1 MGRANPEGEHPLSLN
16 WKEIDLVL
24 AELELPGAQIQKIIQ
39 PSYDTLLLSLYKP
52 GRAIELLVCV
62 AHGACRLHETWQRIP
77 KAEKPQRFMEL
88 LRAQVKGARIV
99 AAQQLGA
106 ERIVRLQLDREDGE
120 RILYLRLWS
129 GAANIILTRPD
140 GEIID
145 ALARKPKKGEISGGH
160 YAPLAAEPPARN
172 FAARQLAGEGSFN
185 QRLDAYYAEHGS
197 ELSRQALLAKARTWF
212 AGRKAAM
219 ESRLDALERA
229 AASYADPARFREL
242 GDILMAS
249 QGQAIQNST
258 VRAEDFYRGGTV
270 LVRVDSGKSIID
282 NAKDYYEKARKA
294 RSGAEE
300 TALELAGLHTA
311 MAKLA
316 EDEALVEEEENP
328 YRIRVFLAKR
338 RSTPSEAARRYP
350 GLSLDRNG
358 WLILIGRSA
367 AENDGLL
374 RRHVRGNDTWL
385 HARDW
390 PGAYVFIKNRPGKSI
405 PLDILLDAGTLAL
418 YYSKARASGVADLY
432 YTQVKYLRRAKN
444 GPKGLVIPT
453 QEKNLRVSLAPDR
466 LRELRHLIGK
476 DDDQS

>member
-1 MGRANPEGEHPLSLN
+1 LGRVNPEGEQPLSLN

-24 AELELPGAQIQKIIQ
+24 SELELPGAQIQKIIQ
-39 PSYDTLLLSLYKP
+39 PSYDTLLLSLYQP
-52 GRAIELLVCV
+52 GRPIELLICV
-62 AHGACRLHETWQRIP
+62 AHGACRLHETRQRIP

-99 AAQQLGA
+99 AAEQLGA
-106 ERIVRLQLDREDGE
+106 ERIVRLQLQREDGE

-129 GAANIILTRPD
+129 GASNIILTRPD

-145 ALARKPKKGEISGGH
+145 ALARKPKKGEVSGGH
-160 YAPLAAEPPARN
+160 YAPLAAEPPARQ
-172 FAARQLAGEGSFN
+172 FVVRELAGDGSFN

-197 ELSRQALLAKARTWF
+197 ELSRQALLAKARSWF
-212 AGRKAAM
+212 ASRKVAM
-219 ESRLDALERA
+219 EARLDALEKA

-242 GDILMAS
+242 GDILLAS
-249 QGQAIQNST
+249 QGQPVENSV

-270 LVRVDSGKSIID
+270 LIKVDASRSIVD
-282 NAKDYYEKARKA
+282 NAKDYYEKSRKA

-300 TALELAGLHTA
+300 TALELAELQTA
-311 MAKLA
+311 MARLA
-316 EDEALVEEEENP
+316 EDEASLEREENP

-390 PGAYVFIKNRPGKSI
+390 PGAYVFIKNRPGKTI

-453 QEKNLRVSLAPDR
+453 QEKNLRVSMDNDR
-466 LRELRHLIGK
+466 LRELRRLIGK
-476 DDDQS
+476 DDDSA

>member
-1 MGRANPEGEHPLSLN
+1 MSLN

-24 AELELPGAQIQKIIQ
+24 SELDLPGAQIQKIVQ

-52 GRAIELLVCV
+52 GRPIELLVCI

-88 LRAQVKGARIV
+88 LRAQVKGARIES
-99 AAQQLGA
+99 ARQLGA
-106 ERIVRLQLDREDGE
+106 ERIVQLQLNREDGQ
-120 RILYLRLWS
+120 RSLNIRMWS
-129 GAANIILTRPD
+129 GAANIILTKPD

-145 ALARKPKKGEISGGH
+145 ALARKPKKGEVSGGH
-160 YAPLAAEPPARN
+160 YSPLAAEPPARE
-172 FAARQLAGEGSFN
+172 FVIRDLAGEGSFN
-185 QRLDAYYAEHGS
+185 QRLDSYYAEHGS
-197 ELSRQALLAKARTWF
+197 ELSRQALLTKARAWF
-212 AGRKAAM
+212 AARKAAM
-219 ESRLDALERA
+219 EARLAALQQA
-229 AASYADPARFREL
+229 AESYADPARYREL

-249 QGQAIQNST
+249 QAQAIQNGS
-258 VRAEDFYRGGTV
+258 VKADDFYRGGSV
-270 LVRVDSGKSIID
+270 LIRVDSTKSIVE
-282 NAKDYYEKARKA
+282 NAKDYYDKARKA
-294 RSGAEE
+294 RSGSEE
-300 TALELAGLHTA
+300 TALELAELRQA
-311 MAKLA
+311 MDRLEA
-316 EDEALVEEEENP
+316 DEALVEGEENP
-328 YRIRVFLAKR
+328 YRIRAFLVKR

-374 RRHVRGNDTWL
+374 RQHVRGNDTWL

-405 PLDILLDAGTLAL
+405 PLDILLDAGNLAL
-418 YYSKARASGVADLY
+418 YYSKARASGSADLY

-453 QEKNLRVSLAPDR
+453 QEKNLRISLDSDR
-466 LRELRHLIGK
+466 LRELRRLIGK
-476 DDDQS
+476 DEDQD

>member
-1 MGRANPEGEHPLSLN
+1 LSLN

-24 AELELPGAQIQKIIQ
+24 SELALPGAQIQKITQ
-39 PSYDTLLLSLYKP
+39 PSYDTLLFSLYKP
-52 GRAIELLVCV
+52 GRPIELLICV

-88 LRAQVKGARIV
+88 LRAQVKGARI
-99 AAQQLGA
+99 AAAEQLGA
-106 ERIVRLQLDREDGE
+106 ERIVRLRLDREDGE

-129 GAANIILTRPD
+129 GASNIILTRPD
-140 GEIID
+140 GQIVD
-145 ALARKPKKGEISGGH
+145 ALARKPKKGEVTGGH
-160 YAPLAAEPPARN
+160 YAPMAAEPPARQ
-172 FAARQLAGEGSFN
+172 FMVRELGGEGSFN

-212 AGRKAAM
+212 ASRKAAM
-219 ESRLDALERA
+219 EARLDALEKA

-249 QGQAIQNST
+249 QGQPVENSV
-258 VRAEDFYRGGTV
+258 VRADDFYRGGSV
-270 LVRVDSGKSIID
+270 LIRVDVTKSMVD

-300 TALELAGLHTA
+300 TALELAELQTS
-311 MAKLA
+311 MARLA
-316 EDEALVEEEENP
+316 EDEALLEREENP

-338 RSTPSEAARRYP
+338 RSTPSDATRRYP

-418 YYSKARASGVADLY
+418 YYSKARASGAADLY

-453 QEKNLRVSLAPDR
+453 QEKNLRVSLENDR
-466 LRELRHLIGK
+466 LRELRRLIGR
-476 DDDQS
+476 DDEQP

>member
-1 MGRANPEGEHPLSLN
+1 LSLN

-24 AELELPGAQIQKIIQ
+24 AELDLPGAQIQKVIQ

-52 GRAIELLVCV
+52 GRAIELLACV

-99 AAQQLGA
+99 AAEQLGA
-106 ERIVRLQLDREDGE
+106 ERIVRLQLSREDGD

-129 GAANIILTRPD
+129 GASNIILARPD

-145 ALARKPKKGEISGGH
+145 ALARKPKKGEVSGGR
-160 YAPLAAEPPARN
+160 YAPVAAEPPARQ
-172 FAARQLAGEGSFN
+172 FAVRDLPGEGSFN
-185 QRLDAYYAEHGS
+185 QRLDTYYAEHGS

-212 AGRKAAM
+212 AARRAAL
-219 ESRLDALERA
+219 ETRLDALQRA
-229 AASYADPARFREL
+229 ADSYADPARFREL

-249 QGQAIQNST
+249 QGEAIQNGT
-258 VRAEDFYRGGTV
+258 VRADDFHRGGTV
-270 LVRVDSGKSIID
+270 LIRVDASKSIVD
-282 NAKDYYEKARKA
+282 NAKEYYEKARKA

-300 TALELAGLHTA
+300 TALELAGLQKA
-311 MAKLA
+311 MAALA
-316 EDEALVEEEENP
+316 GDEALVETEENP
-328 YRIRVFLAKR
+328 YRIRAFLAKR

-350 GLSLDRNG
+350 GLSLERNG

-405 PLDILLDAGTLAL
+405 PLDILLDAGNLAL
-418 YYSKARASGVADLY
+418 YYSKARASGAADLY

-453 QEKNLRVSLAPDR
+453 QEKNLRISLDTDR
-466 LRELRHLIGK
+466 LRELRRLIGK

>member
-1 MGRANPEGEHPLSLN
+1 MSLN

-24 AELELPGAQIQKIIQ
+24 AELQLPEAQIQKIIQ

-52 GRAIELLVCV
+52 GRPIELLVCV

-99 AAQQLGA
+99 AAEQLGA
-106 ERIVRLQLDREDGE
+106 ERIVRLHLNREDGD

-129 GAANIILTRPD
+129 GASNIILTRPD

-145 ALARKPKKGEISGGH
+145 ALARKPRKGEVSGGH
-160 YAPLAAEPPARN
+160 YEPLTAEPPARE
-172 FAARQLAGEGSFN
+172 FRIRDLPGEGSFN
-185 QRLDAYYAEHGS
+185 QRLDSYYAEHGS

-212 AGRKAAM
+212 AARKAAM
-219 ESRLDALERA
+219 ETRLVALQRA
-229 AASYADPARFREL
+229 ADSYADPARFREL

-249 QGQAIQNST
+249 QGQPIQNGT
-258 VRAEDFYRGGTV
+258 LRADDFYRGGTV
-270 LVRVDSGKSIID
+270 LIRVDATKSIVD

-294 RSGAEE
+294 RSGTEE
-300 TALELAGLHTA
+300 TSLELAELHTA
-311 MAKLA
+311 MDRLA
-316 EDEALVEEEENP
+316 EDEALIESEENP
-328 YRIRVFLAKR
+328 YRIRAFLAKR
-338 RSTPSEAARRYP
+338 RTVPSEAARRYP

-367 AENDGLL
+367 AENDDLL

-418 YYSKARASGVADLY
+418 YYSKARASGAADLY

-453 QEKNLRVSLAPDR
+453 QEKNLRVSLESDR
-466 LRELRHLIGK
+466 LRELRRLIGK
-476 DDDQS
+476 DDDPS

>member
-1 MGRANPEGEHPLSLN
+1 MSLN

-24 AELELPGAQIQKIIQ
+24 AELQLPGAQIQKIVQ

-52 GRAIELLVCV
+52 GRPIELLVCI

-99 AAQQLGA
+99 SAEQLGA
-106 ERIVRLQLDREDGE
+106 ERIVRLQLNREDGD

-129 GAANIILTRPD
+129 GASNIILVRAD
-140 GEIID
+140 GGIMD
-145 ALARKPKKGEISGGH
+145 ALARKPKRGEVSGGH
-160 YAPLAAEPPARN
+160 YAPLAAEPPARE
-172 FAARQLAGEGSFN
+172 FAVRELAGEGSFN

-197 ELSRQALLAKARTWF
+197 ELSRQALLTKARTWF
-212 AGRKAAM
+212 AARKVAM
-219 ESRLDALERA
+219 ETRLDALERV

-249 QGQAIQNST
+249 QAQPVQNSA
-258 VRAEDFYRGGTV
+258 VRADDFYRGGTV
-270 LVRVDSGKSIID
+270 LIRVDATRSIID
-282 NAKDYYEKARKA
+282 NAKDYYDKARKA
-294 RSGAEE
+294 RSGVDE
-300 TALELAGLHTA
+300 TALELSELRQA
-311 MAKLA
+311 MARLA
-316 EDEALVEEEENP
+316 EDEALVESEENP
-328 YRIRVFLAKR
+328 YRIRALLAKR

-350 GLSLDRNG
+350 GLSLDRKG

-418 YYSKARASGVADLY
+418 YYSKARASGAADLY

-453 QEKNLRVSLAPDR
+453 QEKNLRVSLENDR
-466 LRELRHLIGK
+466 LRELRRLIGK
-476 DDDQS
+476 DDDQP